1 MYWQHT
7 PEQKVGAGQSQV
19 LSELL
24 WVLIWKLYS
33 FISQILVGDIYT
45 VSDVKY
51 MHMYVWIFIP
61 FSYVFFLRQWV
72 VFSPKG
78 HCESERFAVTWW
90 VTSCTHSYY
99 KFLCPR
105 PHKISVVFKIDHMW
119 DLSGVQTF
127 LETLCVLVM
136 LILREWVSLWLW
148 VIGLKLLGEVLWP
161 LLCMRSEQNDVD
173 GLFQLRNNMKYC
185 RGLVWAL

>member
-1 MYWQHT
+1 MEMYWQHT

-61 FSYVFFLRQWV
+61 FS
-72 VFSPKG
+72 
-78 HCESERFAVTWW
+78 
-90 VTSCTHSYY
+90 
-99 KFLCPR
+99 
-105 PHKISVVFKIDHMW
+105 
-119 DLSGVQTF
+119 
-127 LETLCVLVM
+127 
-136 LILREWVSLWLW
+136 
-148 VIGLKLLGEVLWP
+148 
-161 LLCMRSEQNDVD
+161 
-173 GLFQLRNNMKYC
+173 
-185 RGLVWAL
+185 